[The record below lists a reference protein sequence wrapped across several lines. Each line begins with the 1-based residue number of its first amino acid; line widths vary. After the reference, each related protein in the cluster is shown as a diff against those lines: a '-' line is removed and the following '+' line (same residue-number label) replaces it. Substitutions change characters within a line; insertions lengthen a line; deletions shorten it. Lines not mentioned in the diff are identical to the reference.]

1 MIGLLLNLLFGSPLT
16 GIAPLI
22 VLVLSILALRRR
34 ARWTIATGAF
44 LFTLAAFLFFAFGS
58 FGWSI
63 ARDAYGSVQGA
74 TSAPKGRCQKSFTG
88 FAAAPNTELNDNETD
103 RGSKA
108 CYQSYPVY
116 GKKER
121 SYH

>member
-63 ARDAYGSVQGA
+63 ARDAYGSGTPGVARFMEDMPSLLFMAGIPFVFGLFLVL
-74 TSAPKGRCQKSFTG
+74 TWKDIR
-88 FAAAPNTELNDNETD
+88 
-103 RGSKA
+103 
-108 CYQSYPVY
+108 
-116 GKKER
+116 
-121 SYH
+121 